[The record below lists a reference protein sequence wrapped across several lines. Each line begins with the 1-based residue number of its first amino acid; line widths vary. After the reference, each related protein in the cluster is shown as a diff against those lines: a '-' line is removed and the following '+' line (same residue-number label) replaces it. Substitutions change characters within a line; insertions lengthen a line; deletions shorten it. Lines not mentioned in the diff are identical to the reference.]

1 MQLNSLTNK
10 GVVLVNPALSETEK
24 TIIVVGVARGGTSI
38 VAGSLKHLGLFMGN
52 AGDPV
57 YEDTRLS
64 LAFEKQ
70 SKEKFETVIADYNR
84 LHDIWAWKRPS
95 SLNDLS
101 RIARKLRNPHFIF
114 VFRDM
119 LSIAN
124 RNTISMHSDI
134 KQGLKLAFD
143 DYKKIIK
150 FIGKTNHPALL
161 ISSEKVVKNKAEFI
175 DALSEFCQITSTDD
189 QIEAAK
195 SFLTPNPKAYLEA
208 TRLTKAKGE
217 LDLNLL
223 KCGIVKG
230 WSCYA
235 INHGVTE
242 VEVVVNGE
250 VAQTLSA
257 ETYNE
262 HYKKPGKH
270 PTGECGFELDL
281 KPLGI
286 KPQDKIEVRVKG
298 DVVNLHAE
306 PITLE
311 ELDNWLERSE
321 VEKWV
326 NPKGAINVNL
336 LQTGLLRG
344 WARTQQADKPAKI
357 GIYINGDKLAE
368 VPATIYR
375 EHLNK
380 PEVHPTGN
388 CGFEFNCKM
397 HGVLPS
403 DEIEVTVENANYKL
417 HPKPI
422 LHTHLEQWLTHQE
435 LQQLNQQKGS

>member
-1 MQLNSLTNK
+1 M
-10 GVVLVNPALSETEK
+10 VLVNPAIPETEK
-24 TIIVVGVARGGTSI
+24 TMVVVGVARGGTSI

-52 AGDPV
+52 AKAPV

-70 SKEKFETVIADYNR
+70 SKEKFEQVIADYNSK
-84 LHDIWAWKRPS
+84 HDLWAWKRPS
-95 SLNDLS
+95 SLNDLP
-101 RIARKLRNPHFIF
+101 RIAKKLRNPHFIF

-124 RNTISMHSDI
+124 RNTISMHTEI
-134 KQGLKLAFD
+134 KSGLSRAFD

-150 FIGKTNHPALL
+150 FISKTNHPALL
-161 ISSEKVVKNKAEFI
+161 ISSEKVVKNKTEFI
-175 DALSEFCQITSTDD
+175 DALSEFCQKTPTEE

-195 SFLTPNPKAYLEA
+195 SFLTSNPRAYLDA

-217 LDLNLL
+217 LDFNLL

-230 WSCYA
+230 WSCYV
-235 INHGVTE
+235 INHGVTNI
-242 VEVVVNGE
+242 EVVVNNK
-250 VAQTLSA
+250 VVQTLSA
-257 ETYNE
+257 DSYDERYN
-262 HYKKPGKH
+262 KPGKH
-270 PTGECGFELDL
+270 PTGKCGFEFDL
-281 KPLGI
+281 KSVSTTP
-286 KPQDKIEVRVKG
+286 KDKVEVRVKG

-306 PITLE
+306 PLNFE
-311 ELDNWLERSE
+311 GLNNWLERCE
-321 VEKWV
+321 VKKWAK
-326 NPKGAINVNL
+326 PAGTININL
-336 LQTGLLRG
+336 LQTGILRG
-344 WARTQQADKPAKI
+344 WARMQQAEKPAKI

-380 PEVHPTGN
+380 PDVHPTGH

-403 DEIEVTVENANYKL
+403 DEIEVRLENAQYKL
-417 HPKPI
+417 HPKPMR
-422 LHTHLEQWLTHQE
+422 HTHLEQWLTHQE
-435 LQQLNQQKGS
+435 LQQRNK